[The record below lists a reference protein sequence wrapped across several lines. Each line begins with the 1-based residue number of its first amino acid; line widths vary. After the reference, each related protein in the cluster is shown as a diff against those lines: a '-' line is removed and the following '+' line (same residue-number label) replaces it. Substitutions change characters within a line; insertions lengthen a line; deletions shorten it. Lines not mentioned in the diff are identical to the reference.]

1 METEGFYMAEKRWR
15 TWETVGLLVVLAAGN
30 LLHFVYDWSG
40 GWGAAAAFSA
50 VNESTWEHMKLLF
63 FPMFLFSVVQVCC
76 LGRNY
81 PNFLAARGVS
91 TVTGVALTPWVLW
104 SLVERIALRGHGAL
118 LPARGL
124 GMLTGLAA
132 IPALFYTYQGILG
145 RGIMWV
151 DVLIFQLAVLL
162 AFWVSWSVQAR
173 RVLDGPVW
181 QILGGVTLL
190 AVWGLAIWWTYAP
203 PQLPLFV
210 DPTDGSRG
218 IPLR

>member
-1 METEGFYMAEKRWR
+1 MNRLKRC
-15 TWETVGLLVVLAAGN
+15 TLIGILFVSVTGTLSHFLYQFSGNCFLTGLFSPVG
-30 LLHFVYDWSG
+30 
-40 GWGAAAAFSA
+40 
-50 VNESTWEHMKLLF
+50 ESTWEHMKLF
-63 FPMFLFSVVQVCC
+63 I
-76 LGRNY
+76 
-81 PNFLAARGVS
+81 
-91 TVTGVALTPWVLW
+91 TPWVLW
-104 SLVERIALRGHGAL
+104 SLVECIALRGHGAL

-124 GMLTGLAA
+124 GLLTGLAA

-190 AVWGLAIWWTYAP
+190 AVWGLAI
-203 PQLPLFV
+203 
-210 DPTDGSRG
+210 
-218 IPLR
+218 

>member
-30 LLHFVYDWSG
+30 LLHFVYDWTGQSPI
-40 GWGAAAAFSA
+40 AAPLAA
-50 VNESTWEHMKLLF
+50 VNESTWEHMKLF
-63 FPMFLFSVVQVCC
+63 I
-76 LGRNY
+76 
-81 PNFLAARGVS
+81 
-91 TVTGVALTPWVLW
+91 TPWVLW
-104 SLVERIALRGHGAL
+104 SLVECIALRGHGAL

-124 GMLTGLAA
+124 GLLAGLAA

-173 RVLDGPVW
+173 RVLDGPLW

>member
-1 METEGFYMAEKRWR
+1 
-15 TWETVGLLVVLAAGN
+15 
-30 LLHFVYDWSG
+30 
-40 GWGAAAAFSA
+40 
-50 VNESTWEHMKLLF
+50 
-63 FPMFLFSVVQVCC
+63 
-76 LGRNY
+76 
-81 PNFLAARGVS
+81 
-91 TVTGVALTPWVLW
+91 
-104 SLVERIALRGHGAL
+104 
-118 LPARGL
+118 
-124 GMLTGLAA
+124 
-132 IPALFYTYQGILG
+132 
-145 RGIMWV
+145 MWV

-203 PQLPLFV
+203 PRLPLFV

>member
-30 LLHFVYDWSG
+30 LLHFVYDWTGQSPI
-40 GWGAAAAFSA
+40 AAPLAA
-50 VNESTWEHMKLLF
+50 VNESTWEHMKLF
-63 FPMFLFSVVQVCC
+63 I
-76 LGRNY
+76 
-81 PNFLAARGVS
+81 
-91 TVTGVALTPWVLW
+91 TPWVLW
-104 SLVERIALRGHGAL
+104 SLVER
-118 LPARGL
+118 
-124 GMLTGLAA
+124 

>member
-30 LLHFVYDWSG
+30 LLHFVYDWTGQSPIAAPAGRRQRIHLGAHEAFHHSVGAVVAG
-40 GWGAAAAFSA
+40 GAHRPTG
-50 VNESTWEHMKLLF
+50 
-63 FPMFLFSVVQVCC
+63 P
-76 LGRNY
+76 RR
-81 PNFLAARGVS
+81 PAAR
-91 TVTGVALTPWVLW
+91 
-104 SLVERIALRGHGAL
+104 
-118 LPARGL
+118 RGL

-203 PQLPLFV
+203 PQLPAV
-210 DPTDGSRG
+210 RGSHRRKPGHPTAVG
-218 IPLR
+218 LRVGETACKM

>member
-30 LLHFVYDWSG
+30 LLHFVYDWTGQSPI
-40 GWGAAAAFSA
+40 AAPLAA
-50 VNESTWEHMKLLF
+50 VNESTWEHMKLF
-63 FPMFLFSVVQVCC
+63 I
-76 LGRNY
+76 
-81 PNFLAARGVS
+81 
-91 TVTGVALTPWVLW
+91 TPWVLW
-104 SLVERIALRGHGAL
+104 SLVECIALRGHGAL

-124 GMLTGLAA
+124 GLLTGLAA

-173 RVLDGPVW
+173 RVLDRIVGYQLSP
-181 QILGGVTLL
+181 LL
-190 AVWGLAIWWTYAP
+190 WKKIRRGLSAGRVQSVATR
-203 PQLPLFV
+203 LVV

>member
-30 LLHFVYDWSG
+30 LLHFVYDWTGQSPI
-40 GWGAAAAFSA
+40 AA
-50 VNESTWEHMKLLF
+50 
-63 FPMFLFSVVQVCC
+63 P
-76 LGRNY
+76 
-81 PNFLAARGVS
+81 
-91 TVTGVALTPWVLW
+91 

>member
-15 TWETVGLLVVLAAGN
+15 TWETVGLLVLLAVGN
-30 LLHFVYDWSG
+30 LLHFIYDWTGQSPI
-40 GWGAAAAFSA
+40 AAPLAA
-50 VNESTWEHMKLLF
+50 VNESTWEHMKLF
-63 FPMFLFSVVQVCC
+63 I
-76 LGRNY
+76 
-81 PNFLAARGVS
+81 
-91 TVTGVALTPWVLW
+91 TPWVLW
-104 SLVERIALRGHGAL
+104 SLVECIALRGHGAL

-124 GMLTGLAA
+124 GLLTGLAA

>member
-1 METEGFYMAEKRWR
+1 MRPAASYTRDPFVPTVEGDRLY
-15 TWETVGLLVVLAAGN
+15 GLGSNDAG
-30 LLHFVYDWSG
+30 
-40 GWGAAAAFSA
+40 A
-50 VNESTWEHMKLLF
+50 
-63 FPMFLFSVVQVCC
+63 SVVC
-76 LGRNY
+76 LLET
-81 PNFLAARGVS
+81 FLTFR
-91 TVTGVALTPWVLW
+91 TRPLPFNLVLGI
-104 SLVERIALRGHGAL
+104 SAEEECMGENGIRAL

-124 GMLTGLAA
+124 GLLTGLAA

-151 DVLIFQLAVLL
+151 DVLVFQLAVLL